1 MISTT
6 HHKAASEGGYTP
18 HVTGSIDMRG
28 DGMASTRNSIIVLHY
43 LAPAATTAYFALAKT
58 LAACL
63 LQEPSKRAGRRSRR
77 WPAIILQSVVVATV
91 IAEGIS
97 AVLHAVRRPGWAASQ
112 DYVVYLVLL
121 FVLHG
126 SIAVGIAENATPL
139 WHPYVGSWL
148 VAGGFEIPLFVL
160 QAAVDHGKDGGFS
173 QLRMIAC
180 LVRAAS
186 LVSLSLAMA
195 WIALKDRDPGI
206 RLDDESE
213 ALLAEHG
220 AHGILY
226 ANGAADSG
234 NGTNGNAKV
243 SSTPSLFD
251 ATENETAT
259 EEVNDDAEF
268 DSETDIP
275 DADKELKAQQKKRL
289 KESGSWLKY
298 LADFKIFFWILLPRK
313 DRVVQA
319 CYFAI
324 GFVILAERALVI
336 LVPRQLGIITNELA
350 KDAGTG
356 VVPWR
361 AIGTWMLLAAFQSSA
376 GLQLAKSIVQMPVQQ
391 YGFKALSTTAFKHIM
406 CLSMDF
412 HNEKNSGELI
422 RAIDQGTNLQD
433 LIDFFLFEIIPMFF
447 DLILAF
453 WYVTHLFDI
462 YMGIILI
469 AIGFLYIWIGAK
481 VTSWSIKRRRD
492 YNTAWRNESKVQNEA
507 INNWQ
512 TVSHFN
518 RSEYETRRYTDTV
531 ESYILALWRYWLAY
545 YCGAAAQSAT
555 LLTGRLAA
563 VALAAYRVSQGSAPV
578 GNFITLVTYWRSIE
592 LPLMSVSYS
601 IRKVSSMVI
610 DSERLLQLLKT
621 EPTVVDKPDAK
632 NLDVSSGEVRFDH
645 VDFFYD
651 KRKQTLK
658 DVNFTVKPGKTVAI
672 CGETGGGKSTI
683 LKLLYRYYDV
693 NGGAIRIDG
702 QDLRDVTLDSLRDAF
717 GMVPQDP
724 SLFNVSI
731 MDNVRYARLDAT
743 DAEVK
748 EACKAAAIHDKIET
762 FPDGYKAMVGER
774 GVKLSGGELQRVAIA
789 RAILRQPKIV
799 LLDEATSMIDAETE
813 AVIQSAFKRLTA
825 GRTTFIV
832 AHRLSTIQ
840 HADLILVIHDGK
852 IVESGTHEE
861 LFEQKGKYV
870 ALWSKQLSRSV
881 QDVEKKIEAVK
892 ADQALIDLDQA
903 STIGVETSES
913 SSSKSDSPERQK

>member
-1 MISTT
+1 MANTR
-6 HHKAASEGGYTP
+6 ASIT
-18 HVTGSIDMRG
+18 
-28 DGMASTRNSIIVLHY
+28 VLHY
-43 LAPAATTAYFALAKT
+43 LAPIATTAYFALAKT
-58 LAACL
+58 VAACL
-63 LQEPSKRAGRRSRR
+63 LQAPSKRAGTRSRR
-77 WPAIILQSVVVATV
+77 WPAIVLQSTIVTTV

-97 AVLHAVRRPGWAASQ
+97 AVLQAVQKPGWAASQ
-112 DYVVYLVLL
+112 DYIVYLVLL

-139 WHPYVGSWL
+139 WHPYLGSWL
-148 VAGGFEIPLFVL
+148 IATAFEIPLFVL
-160 QAAVDHGKDGGFS
+160 QATTDHQKNSFAKF
-173 QLRMIAC
+173 RMIAC
-180 LVRAAS
+180 ILRATI
-186 LVSLSLAMA
+186 LISLSLATA
-195 WIALKDRDPGI
+195 WFALKDRRQRVRMDN
-206 RLDDESE
+206 ESE
-213 ALLAEHG
+213 ALLAEDRSNGTLH
-220 AHGILY
+220 
-226 ANGAADSG
+226 ANGTYG
-234 NGTNGNAKV
+234 TTNGHKAKA
-243 SSTPSLFD
+243 SSTHSLFD
-251 ATENETAT
+251 TTDDETAT

-268 DSETDIP
+268 DSETDAP

-289 KESGSWLKY
+289 KESGSWLSY

-319 CYFAI
+319 CYVAI
-324 GFVILAERALVI
+324 GFIILAERALTI
-336 LVPRQLGIITNELA
+336 LVPRQLGIITDELA

-356 VVPWR
+356 IVPWK
-361 AIGTWMLLAAFQSSA
+361 AIGTWMLLTAFQSSA
-376 GLQLAKSIVQMPVQQ
+376 GLALAKSIVQMPVQQ
-391 YGFKALSTTAFKHIM
+391 YGFKALSTTAFRHIM

-433 LIDFFLFEIIPMFF
+433 LIDFFLFEVIPMFF

-469 AIGFLYIWIGAK
+469 AIGFLYIWVGAK

-518 RSEYETRRYTDTV
+518 RSNYETKRYTETV
-531 ESYILALWRYWLAY
+531 ESYNLALWRYWLAY
-545 YCGAAAQSAT
+545 HCGAAAQSAI

-563 VALAAYRVSQGSAPV
+563 VALAAYRVSQGAAPV
-578 GNFITLVTYWRSIE
+578 GAFITLITYWRSIE
-592 LPLMSVSYS
+592 FPLMNVSYS

-610 DSERLLQLLKT
+610 DSERLLQLLTTKA
-621 EPTVVDKPDAK
+621 TVVDKPDAK
-632 NLDVSSGEVRFDH
+632 ELDVNSGEVRFDH

-658 DVNFTVKPGKTVAI
+658 DVNFTVKPGQTVAFV
-672 CGETGGGKSTI
+672 GETGGGKSTI

-693 NGGAIRIDG
+693 NEGAIRIDG
-702 QDLRDVTLDSLRDAF
+702 QDIRDVTLDSLRDAF

-731 MDNVRYARLDAT
+731 MDNIRYARLDAT

-748 EACKAAAIHDKIET
+748 DACRAAAIHDKIET

-813 AVIQSAFKRLTA
+813 AVIQSAFKRLTS

-881 QDVEKKIEAVK
+881 KDVEKKLEAVK
-892 ADQALIDLDQA
+892 EEQALIELDSATSTDAGAETEA
-903 STIGVETSES
+903 SGS
-913 SSSKSDSPERQK
+913 SSRTLSDSNDATR